1 MLRDATVRR
10 ASPRSLRNWRCARP
24 RSAQT
29 VGNLSG
35 GNQQKISVAKW
46 FAAGVKILIVDEPS
60 VGIDIKTKAYIHELL
75 RRLADEGAAI
85 LLITS
90 DMPEMITVADRIVV
104 MDGYRIKGEVDN
116 TRNYSDVS
124 EAIMALIHSHRGGKS
139 THHTNPH

>member
-1 MLRDATVRR
+1 MPSPVIAELEVRT
-10 ASPRSLRNWRCARP
+10 PSL
-24 RSAQT
+24 AQF

-46 FAAGVKILIVDEPS
+46 LAAGVKILIVDEPS

-75 RRLADEGAAI
+75 RRLADEGTAI

-104 MDGYRIKGEVDN
+104 MDDYRIKGELTN
-116 TRNYSDVS
+116 LRRYTEMS
-124 EAIMALIHSHRGGKS
+124 EGIMALIHARDAA
-139 THHTNPH
+139 

>member
-1 MLRDATVRR
+1 LAKAGFGLLRDQTITARVSPIIAELEVRT
-10 ASPRSLRNWRCARP
+10 PSL
-24 RSAQT
+24 AQT

-46 FAAGVKILIVDEPS
+46 LAAGVKILIVDEPS

-75 RRLADEGAAI
+75 RRLADDGTAI

-104 MDGYRIKGEVDN
+104 MDGYRIKGEIAN
-116 TRNYSDVS
+116 SREYTKMG
-124 EAIMALIHSHRGGKS
+124 EQIMALIHARDAA
-139 THHTNPH
+139 